1 MEKIIGWVAPELRE
15 YAGQKGT
22 TYYVNVSFSDGD
34 GGSVGKQ
41 DRGKAEEIRNQLN
54 ALLGVPTEFT
64 LEDRGKKTKEGRTS
78 WVIKGFPGYEAPS
91 FGGGGGG
98 GGGSFSGGG
107 SRRSPEAQYV
117 EQRAMNRRTAL
128 MQGVILAKD
137 ADEALA
143 IAEAFDG
150 WLNDALAKPDATAP
164 LPPAVASPGA
174 GSPPFQRPAP
184 TSSGGDTGQGMT
196 WTAPRAEGEA
206 ADSGPSGSPHTH
218 DWQPGQRPGWVV
230 CRSCGLAERSGK

>member
-15 YAGQKGT
+15 FDGKNGK
-22 TYYVNVSFSDGD
+22 TYYINVSFSDGE
-34 GGSVGKQ
+34 GGSIGKQ
-41 DRGKAEEIRNQLN
+41 DPGKAEEIRNLLN

-107 SRRSPEAQYV
+107 GRRSPEAQYV

-164 LPPAVASPGA
+164 LPPVVASPGA
-174 GSPPFQRPAP
+174 GSPPSQRPAP
-184 TSSGGDTGQGMT
+184 TPSGGDTGQGMT

-218 DWQPGQRPGWVV
+218 DWQPGNRPGWFV
-230 CRSCGLAERSGK
+230 CRSCGLAERPGK